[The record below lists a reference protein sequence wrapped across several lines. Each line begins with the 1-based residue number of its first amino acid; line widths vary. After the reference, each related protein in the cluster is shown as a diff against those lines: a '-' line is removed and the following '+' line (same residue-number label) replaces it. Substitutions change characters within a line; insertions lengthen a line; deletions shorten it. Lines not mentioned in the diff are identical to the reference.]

1 MLLLTVDFE
10 VNSIGESTMKIMMFA
25 HGGSLNR
32 GCEAIVRSST
42 NIIKEKTD
50 DTKVYLVSSKPETD
64 KIIPQ
69 LDGIFDGS
77 SSDIKKYS
85 YDWWMALLKA
95 KFLNDESYALAKM
108 ENNIIKR
115 IKDVDVCLSI
125 GGDNYCYGEQPALYE
140 IDRRVKSQGKK
151 LVLWGCSI
159 GEEDMSEKKLEDLR
173 LFDAILARES
183 LTYNMLKNKGL
194 NNVKLC
200 ADPAFTMA
208 KEELELPKGWQ
219 EGNTVGLNFSPL
231 VWERN
236 KDSQAAVREL
246 INHILNTTDL
256 TIALTP
262 HVIIDGNNDYEVLYK
277 YYEEFKNTGRVIILP
292 NDLNAIQYKG
302 YIARMRFFIGARTHA
317 TIAAYSN
324 YVPTMVLGYSV
335 KSKGI
340 SKDIFGEEKLV
351 LGLEEISSSEKLK
364 AKFDEMVSEET
375 ELRQTLQKSIP
386 NIKKMSYKAVEY
398 LAELVK

>member
-1 MLLLTVDFE
+1 
-10 VNSIGESTMKIMMFA
+10 MKIMMFA

-42 NIIKEKTD
+42 SIIKEKKD
-50 DTKVYLVSSKPETD
+50 DAKVYLVSSNPETD
-64 KIIPQ
+64 KIIPK
-69 LDGIFDGS
+69 LDEIYDGS

-85 YDWWMALLKA
+85 YDWWMAVLKV
-95 KFLNDESYALAKM
+95 KLFNDESYALAKI

-140 IDRRVKSQGKK
+140 IDRRVKAQGKK

-159 GEEDMSEKKLEDLR
+159 GEEDMSEKKLEDLK

-183 LTYNMLKNKGL
+183 LTYNMLKSKGL

-200 ADPAFTMA
+200 ADPAFTME

-236 KDSQAAVREL
+236 KDSQGAVREL

-324 YVPTMVLGYSV
+324 YVPTMVLGYSI

-351 LGLEEISSSEKLK
+351 LGLEEISNSEKLK

-375 ELRQTLQKSIP
+375 QLRQTLQKSIP

-398 LAELVK
+398 LKELAK